1 MKSWSMRR
9 TICSA
14 SSWAVW
20 CREKRLHVAGVNYCM
35 VLNIS
40 MGWELPI
47 AIWNS
52 TIWCW
57 TTLASLKSSI
67 SDAHASSRTL
77 LKAVSLSLK
86 VNYKKIF
93 CNSSTDPMP
102 FKVSMDLIRTLR
114 LKYTVNRRMT
124 RENRIFGHVVWY
136 LSAWRSGDSLGEF
149 QGRAILRFER
159 SQRTKTTSNCDCW
172 NCFPE
177 NRALSCRVLWNS
189 TRRVAQVWK
198 LYLQIPGLSRL
209 MYAQW
214 RSLALDTSIMYWCLH
229 RSKHCREETLSSS
242 RPSRREQSQRK
253 KSVDGLLV
261 SMLLVLDRHNFH
273 QRQRKCRIISVAS
286 NSMSPHQIFFISLSK
301 THIPQ

>member
-67 SDAHASSRTL
+67 SDAHASSRTP

-86 VNYKKIF
+86 VIYKKNHEKFSVIAQLTL
-93 CNSSTDPMP
+93 CLLRCLWIWSVHCAWNIQSTD
-102 FKVSMDLIRTLR
+102 
-114 LKYTVNRRMT
+114 
-124 RENRIFGHVVWY
+124 VWPEKIGY
-136 LSAWRSGDSLGEF
+136 LVMWCDIYLHDDP
-149 QGRAILRFER
+149 AIPLANSKAER
-159 SQRTKTTSNCDCW
+159 SFVSSVRNEPKPPATAIAETASPRIAHCHVGYYGTRPGASLKFGNYT
-172 NCFPE
+172 
-177 NRALSCRVLWNS
+177 CRFL
-189 TRRVAQVWK
+189 
-198 LYLQIPGLSRL
+198 G
-209 MYAQW
+209 
-214 RSLALDTSIMYWCLH
+214 
-229 RSKHCREETLSSS
+229 
-242 RPSRREQSQRK
+242 
-253 KSVDGLLV
+253 
-261 SMLLVLDRHNFH
+261 
-273 QRQRKCRIISVAS
+273 
-286 NSMSPHQIFFISLSK
+286 
-301 THIPQ
+301 